1 VRGRWFAYAALVGV
15 LAVIA
20 AGCGSNKTSS
30 KSTSTKSAGGVGG
43 VTANLA
49 VSGKISIVGVWT
61 GDEQKAFQAV
71 LKGFAAKYPKVKV
84 SYKSTGDNTPTVLS
98 TAVAGGNPPDL
109 ASVSQPGLVNDFQ
122 KKGALK
128 SLDFAKGVLAAN
140 YPKDIANIGKVNGHI
155 YGLLI
160 KGANKSTVWYNVAAF
175 KNAGVKPP
183 ATWPAFMKAIST
195 IKASGTTPLS
205 IGGADGWTLTDL
217 FENIYL
223 RQAGKAKY
231 DALSKH
237 KIKWTDPSVVKAL
250 KTMGSILTA
259 ANMAGGTAGALQ
271 TDFPTSVSNVF
282 STKPKAAIVIEG
294 DFVPGV
300 VASTN
305 KLKPGSGYNVF
316 PFPAIGNTKGYVEG
330 GGDELMMFKD
340 TPATRALVKYLATG
354 AAQSI
359 WAKRGGY
366 TAPAKTVPASVYPDA
381 ITRTTATAVGHAKVF
396 VFDLS
401 DLQPASFGAT
411 VGQGEFKI
419 FQDFLKNPSNA
430 SGIAKTLES
439 AAAKAYKAGK

>member
-1 VRGRWFAYAALVGV
+1 MKTRWLAIAALVGA
-15 LAVIA
+15 LALA
-20 AGCGSNKTSS
+20 AGLGISKANASS
-30 KSTSTKSAGGVGG
+30 HSSS
-43 VTANLA
+43 A

-61 GDEQKAFQAV
+61 GAEQKNFQAV
-71 LKGFAAKYPKVKV
+71 LNGFMKKYPKVKV
-84 SYKSTGDNTPTVLS
+84 TYKSTGDNTPTVLS
-98 TAVAGGNPPDL
+98 TAVAGGNPRDL
-109 ASVSQPGLVNDFQ
+109 ASVSQPGLVKDFQ

-128 SLDFAKGVLAAN
+128 KLDFAKGTLARN
-140 YPKDIANIGKVNGHI
+140 YPASIVNIGKINGSI

-160 KGANKSTVWYNVAAF
+160 KGANKSTVWYNVASF
-175 KNAGVKPP
+175 KAAGVKAPK
-183 ATWPAFMKAIST
+183 TWGQFTKAINVL
-195 IKASGTTPLS
+195 KASGQVPLS

-223 RQAGKAKY
+223 RQAGPAKY
-231 DALSKH
+231 NALSTH
-237 KIKWTDPSVVKAL
+237 KIKWTDPSVVRAL
-250 KTMGSILTA
+250 KTMGSILQTG
-259 ANMAGGTAGALQ
+259 NMSGGTSGALQ

-282 STKPKAAIVIEG
+282 AKKPKAAMVIEG

-300 VASTN
+300 ISPN
-305 KLKPGSGYNVF
+305 PLKPGSGYSVF
-316 PFPAIGNTKGYVEG
+316 PFPTIGNTAGYVEG

-340 TPATRALVKYLATG
+340 NAATRALVQYLATG

-366 TAPAKTVPASVYPDA
+366 TAPAKTVPASAYPDA
-381 ITRTTATAVGHAKVF
+381 ITRATATAVGKAKVF

-419 FQDFLKNPSNA
+419 FQDFLKRPNNA
-430 SGIAKTLES
+430 TGISRTLEA